1 METNKDIVQWIV
13 RYVQGELDEE
23 GIARLQEWRDASPGH
38 EEMFQRMIS
47 RQHFEES
54 WEKSEM
60 TREEMDAEWELI
72 HKKLVKGRKIRF
84 RRVMQYAA
92 VIFVLLCGGG
102 LWYFHGDSG
111 QSGENVISSN
121 EGQIKE
127 IGSKAILVL
136 SDGREFD
143 LQKVVDLKMLQDH
156 QTSLFVDRDTLSY
169 SSENTEAS
177 TEWHTL
183 KIPRGGEYVLILGD
197 GSTVYLNAESQLTY
211 PARFSDSERRVRLI
225 GEAYFEVAKD
235 SVKPFIVET
244 EPLQVRVLG
253 TKFGVRAYPDEE
265 CIKTTLKEG
274 KVSVAAKTEQ
284 RVLIPDMQAVFNKSD
299 ECMEVKK
306 VDVNQFIGWKDG
318 RLIFD
323 NCPLEQV
330 LKDLGRW
337 YSFDVIFD
345 REELRTLPFSLNIKK
360 HKVFE
365 EVLEL
370 LENTGSVHFEIKE
383 NTVVVK

>member
-1 METNKDIVQWIV
+1 
-13 RYVQGELDEE
+13 
-23 GIARLQEWRDASPGH
+23 
-38 EEMFQRMIS
+38 
-47 RQHFEES
+47 
-54 WEKSEM
+54 
-60 TREEMDAEWELI
+60 
-72 HKKLVKGRKIRF
+72 
-84 RRVMQYAA
+84 
-92 VIFVLLCGGG
+92 
-102 LWYFHGDSG
+102 
-111 QSGENVISSN
+111 
-121 EGQIKE
+121 
-127 IGSKAILVL
+127 
-136 SDGREFD
+136 
-143 LQKVVDLKMLQDH
+143 MLQDH